1 MNRALILALA
11 LAAAGCSK
19 KSEEATTPVENSPVA
34 STPTPAELNT
44 SIAAATPEPAPVV
57 DVETLAV
64 EEQFEEEAE
73 KDLTPQN
80 LVAKLD
86 EIEKEIGSQ

>member
-34 STPTPAELNT
+34 SAPTPAELNT
-44 SIAAATPEPAPVV
+44 SIAAATPEAAPVDV
-57 DVETLAV
+57 DALPV

-86 EIEKEIGSQ
+86 DIEKEIGSQ

>member
-19 KSEEATTPVENSPVA
+19 KSEEA
-34 STPTPAELNT
+34 PT
-44 SIAAATPEPAPVV
+44 AAAPEPAPVV
-57 DVETLAV
+57 DVESLPV